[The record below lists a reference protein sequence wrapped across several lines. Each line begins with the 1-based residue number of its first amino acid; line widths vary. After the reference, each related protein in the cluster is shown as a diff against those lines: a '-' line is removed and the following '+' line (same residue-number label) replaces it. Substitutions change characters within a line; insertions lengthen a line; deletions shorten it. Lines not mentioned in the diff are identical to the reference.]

1 MAETVASAKGRLDGV
16 EFGGHRIRLAL
27 VIGGFLDGTAL
38 ELAWGPNWIIEARG
52 TGKTTV
58 LKLVRFALDTLPAQ
72 LMISVVGRRVGTPT
86 IRQIRI
92 VLPFITTESCRKPIR
107 RAIPTR
113 SHNPPR

>member
-58 LKLVRFALDTLPAQ
+58 LELVRFAL
-72 LMISVVGRRVGTPT
+72 VGGDYS
-86 IRQIRI
+86 IEKAKRI
-92 VLPFITTESCRKPIR
+92 LGYQPKHSAGE
-107 RAIPTR
+107 AIFSAYRWLYPG
-113 SHNPPR
+113 